1 MDSKWDELFPEDPEK
16 LLDLTE
22 ESIQSLL
29 EGVKHYNVQVPLA
42 EVLNRLIFKEFKLK
56 INKIR
61 YNVCK
66 DLVSKD

>member
-42 EVLNRLIFKEFKLK
+42 EVLSRLFFKEAKYIKYDLMYAKILSFKL
-56 INKIR
+56 
-61 YNVCK
+61 C
-66 DLVSKD
+66 

>member
-1 MDSKWDELFPEDPEK
+1 VDSKWDELFPEDPEK